1 MWEWWGQPT
10 EKYTS
15 GTEEEYEEAVASFR
29 ATGKPEL
36 WLFFR
41 DIEERVLA
49 QRGEQVM
56 KVVAFRDKIE
66 QMKGRESLLYE
77 LYRGPA
83 SWEKRLK
90 KWLADWLDELSKGG
104 SSLPGTPA
112 EGGPSGESGMATAD
126 LQSSVEAMRKE
137 LAALRKQI
145 ETREARDRQVALE
158 NALEAE
164 RLRGKGRLIEA
175 EGRYA
180 LALALYPESPDIH
193 TGYGILL
200 FVMGR
205 MEKAGEHFET
215 TVKLDPRDPRGHYNR
230 ALWFQK
236 TGRRQEAEEHYK
248 RALALDPNY
257 AMAHMNYAVLLAE
270 AGRGPQAEE
279 EFRRALDLAPNDR
292 DAVHNYGVFLK
303 RAGRGKEAQRYL
315 RRAAALLKKAAA
327 GKEKNL

>member
-1 MWEWWGQPT
+1 MLCMWEWWGQPT

-215 TVKLDPRDPRGHYNR
+215 
-230 ALWFQK
+230 
-236 TGRRQEAEEHYK
+236 EAEEHYK